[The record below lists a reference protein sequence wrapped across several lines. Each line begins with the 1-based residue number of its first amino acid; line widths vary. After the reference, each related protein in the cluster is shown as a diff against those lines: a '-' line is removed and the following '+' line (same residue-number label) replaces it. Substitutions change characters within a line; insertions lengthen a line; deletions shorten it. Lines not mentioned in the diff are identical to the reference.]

1 MSQVVAS
8 TGGSVHSRQSLIGWT
23 RWEHGAA
30 PVEKTDTG
38 KWVVHYPD
46 RTEEYESGRA
56 LMRALHGGR
65 DPHLTVE
72 RYFRLG
78 KHAPPVKPVQP
89 EKGGSPALTTLEL
102 FTAPAQD
109 EEEDDDLVTGRI
121 GGFTV
126 RVLPKTRAASKKRRV
141 RLRRARPAPQPD
153 GGLLAYFKAPDIK
166 LGIDLENRSHEVRK
180 LLFAGFGKRIVAM
193 GYDPEDVLQDVYRG
207 LLARN
212 IGRCPWDARKASFGH
227 YVHMVCSCILS
238 NYHRRYDRINK
249 REQPGAM
256 DWQDGARV
264 LVDVAASSL
273 PKFKAEQSH
282 HIEREEL
289 IEELE
294 ERIIADVEEPY
305 LALTAL
311 PHVLQGKGRREIAR
325 AIGERE
331 GKVGE
336 AINEIK
342 ALALKVLRP
351 GFSDARL

>member
-1 MSQVVAS
+1 MKAGAEAVEALRPDTHRDRAHTEERVY
-8 TGGSVHSRQSLIGWT
+8 GFT
-23 RWEHGAA
+23 RWEHGAR
-30 PVEKTDTG
+30 PVEKTDAG
-38 KWVVHYPD
+38 KWVVHYAD
-46 RTEEYESGRA
+46 HKEEYDSGRA

-72 RYFRLG
+72 RYFRRG
-78 KHAPPVKPVQP
+78 KHKSPRIKPVP
-89 EKGGSPALTTLEL
+89 EDSSPALSTLAL
-102 FTAPAQD
+102 FSDTPEA
-109 EEEDDDLVTGRI
+109 EEYRSRPMI

-126 RVLPKTRAASKKRRV
+126 QVHSQPKTTKRV
-141 RLRRARPAPQPD
+141 RLRRAKPAPQAD
-153 GGLLAYFKAPDIK
+153 GGLLSFFKAPEIQ

-180 LLFAGFGKRIVAM
+180 LLFAGFGKRIIAM

-212 IGRCPWDARKASFGH
+212 NGTCPWDARKASFGH

-264 LVDVAASSL
+264 LVDVASSSL
-273 PKFKAEQSH
+273 PKYKADQGDSIQRH
-282 HIEREEL
+282 EL

-294 ERIIADVEEPY
+294 QKIIEEIDEPY
-305 LALTAL
+305 VALSAL
-311 PHVLQGKGRREIAR
+311 PYVLEGRGRRETAKL
-325 AIGERE
+325 IGERE
-331 GKVGE
+331 GIVGA

-342 ALALKVLRP
+342 RLAIDLL
-351 GFSDARL
+351 G

>member
-1 MSQVVAS
+1 MEAHTAH
-8 TGGSVHSRQSLIGWT
+8 TGHREDKAHTEERVYGFT
-23 RWEHGAA
+23 RWEHGAR
-30 PVEKTDTG
+30 PVEKTDAG
-38 KWVVHYPD
+38 KWVIHYAD
-46 RTEEYESGRA
+46 HKEEYDSGRA

-72 RYFRLG
+72 RYFRRG
-78 KHAPPVKPVQP
+78 KHKSPHLKPVP
-89 EKGGSPALTTLEL
+89 EDSTPALSTLAL
-102 FTAPAQD
+102 FSDAPEA
-109 EEEDDDLVTGRI
+109 EERRDRPMI
-121 GGFTV
+121 GGFSV
-126 RVLPKTRAASKKRRV
+126 QVHSQPKTTKRV
-141 RLRRARPAPQPD
+141 RLRRAKPAPQKD
-153 GGLLAYFKAPDIK
+153 GGLLSFFQAPAIK

-180 LLFAGFGKRIVAM
+180 LLFAGFGKRIIAM

-264 LVDVAASSL
+264 LVDVASSSL
-273 PKFKAEQSH
+273 PKYKADQGDSIQRH
-282 HIEREEL
+282 EL

-294 ERIIADVEEPY
+294 QKIIEEIDEPY
-305 LALTAL
+305 VALNAL
-311 PHVLQGKGRREIAR
+311 PYVLEGRGRRETAKL
-325 AIGERE
+325 IGERE
-331 GKVGE
+331 GVVGA

-342 ALALKVLRP
+342 RLAIDLL
-351 GFSDARL
+351 G

>member
-1 MSQVVAS
+1 MSQVAQS
-8 TGGSVHSRQSLIGWT
+8 TGGSVHNRQSLIGWT

-30 PVEKTDTG
+30 PVEKTDAG
-38 KWVVHYPD
+38 KWVIHYPD
-46 RTEEYESGRA
+46 HTEEYDSGRA

-78 KHAPPVKPVQP
+78 KHAPPVKPVEP
-89 EKGGSPALTTLEL
+89 KNGGSPALSTLEL
-102 FTAPAQD
+102 FSGGQEPD
-109 EEEDDDLVTGRI
+109 ENLGEVTGQV

-126 RVLPKTRAASKKRRV
+126 RVIPKSPPTHKTKKRV
-141 RLRRARPAPQPD
+141 RLRRAKPAPQKD
-153 GGLLAYFKAPDIK
+153 GGLLAFFKAPEVK

-180 LLFAGFGKRIVAM
+180 LLFAGFGKRIIAM

-238 NYHRRYDRINK
+238 NYHRRYDRINR
-249 REQPGAM
+249 REQAGAL

-264 LVDVAASSL
+264 LVDVASSSL
-273 PKFKAEQSH
+273 PVFKAEQSYS
-282 HIEREEL
+282 IERHEL

-294 ERIIADVEEPY
+294 QKIIADVEEPY

-311 PHVLQGKGRREIAR
+311 PYVLEGKGRREIAR
-325 AIGERE
+325 EIGERE
-331 GKVGE
+331 GMVGK
-336 AINEIK
+336 AVNEIK
-342 ALALKVLRP
+342 RLALELL
-351 GFSDARL
+351 G